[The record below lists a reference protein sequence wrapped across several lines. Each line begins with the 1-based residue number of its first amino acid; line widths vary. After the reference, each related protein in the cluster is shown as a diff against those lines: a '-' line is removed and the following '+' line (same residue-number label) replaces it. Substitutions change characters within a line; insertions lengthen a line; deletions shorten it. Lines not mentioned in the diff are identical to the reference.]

1 MSDDRSK
8 QVYIGFLPNDA
19 RMDDV
24 EEFFKGFGKI
34 RSINLKPGYGFVD
47 FEDIRDAQDAVKVIF
62 PIKCN
67 TSFHFLKLFIS
78 YKFYNKSIECLSC
91 ILTVAIF

>member
-8 QVYIGFLPNDA
+8 QVYIGYLPNDA

-62 PIKCN
+62 R
-67 TSFHFLKLFIS
+67 T
-78 YKFYNKSIECLSC
+78 
-91 ILTVAIF
+91 IFEIVFCSLIRS